1 VIFLST
7 VVDPERY
14 STLREGTFGPI
25 RIVAR
30 REALPDMRT
39 REAVATEPEA
49 PSSELLSMVD
59 AALQDMVG
67 RGLVESIEV
76 VDLLLDL
83 RSRMVLERT
92 LEQLAGQSTEGN

>member
-1 VIFLST
+1 
-7 VVDPERY
+7 
-14 STLREGTFGPI
+14 
-25 RIVAR
+25 
-30 REALPDMRT
+30 MRT
-39 REAVATEPEA
+39 RDAVATEPQA